1 MSNGYGLGAAR
12 LQVDIS
18 REEAAEDKRIR
29 EYLEK
34 INSKS
39 YQDSVWGLVGG
50 ALGAAVLGPLGG
62 FLGKTLFSNVSRH
75 QRGGFEAPPDMSVG
89 KFYRNKRL
97 DQLSDL
103 KRQNEMFG
111 ASHLLGIGADAL
123 NAFNL
128 AGCIQGIG
136 KEGLGTLTTY
146 GTGPTSRA
154 GFFGTTK
161 QAGGGGIKWGGW
173 KGMQLDPSQYTT
185 TDPSLVD
192 PNATPIPGVT
202 ALPVDPNQ
210 PLTAGQVYQRPR
222 FNKIFGGQAGQTP
235 SFWGYQTGR
244 LGAGSPY
251 QGLTPVQQQ
260 QNQMQNFWNIINR
273 TR

>member
-128 AGCIQGIG
+128 AGGIQGIG
-136 KEGLGTLTTY
+136 
-146 GTGPTSRA
+146 
-154 GFFGTTK
+154 
-161 QAGGGGIKWGGW
+161 
-173 KGMQLDPSQYTT
+173 
-185 TDPSLVD
+185 
-192 PNATPIPGVT
+192 
-202 ALPVDPNQ
+202 
-210 PLTAGQVYQRPR
+210 
-222 FNKIFGGQAGQTP
+222 
-235 SFWGYQTGR
+235 
-244 LGAGSPY
+244 
-251 QGLTPVQQQ
+251 
-260 QNQMQNFWNIINR
+260 
-273 TR
+273 